1 MSVSSF
7 LIVLAITIVIL
18 CVLTIKFKVHPVL
31 VLFICALFVA
41 LCGGND
47 IVSSVTLIKNNFGST
62 LGSVGVMIIFGSII
76 ASGVQ
81 DTGAV
86 TSMVNWFIKVFK
98 GKRLELA
105 PALTGFIM
113 SIPVFGDIPIILN
126 APIAAIIAKRKN
138 MSMTQIAPIIN
149 LGLTLTH
156 GMVPPTPGILA
167 VSVALGADLGM
178 VIIWG
183 LVCSIISFVVVYFTL
198 CPIYAKMEY
207 IEPLAGYT
215 TGIEPVSENA
225 SVEELLMDE
234 EDCPNALAAFLPLLL
249 PAIMIAVGAIGKVN
263 VAEESAAYAVFNT
276 LSDGVVAL
284 SAGVIATMCLA
295 VSRMPKVRKSGMLAG
310 ENVNEK
316 SSFFEVCCNSWVV
329 RALNVAI
336 APLMITAM
344 GGAMGG
350 ILRGQEAIQEIG
362 NLVASSN
369 FPKLCIPFI
378 LAAILMGVCGS
389 MTTAALTAAA
399 LIAPM
404 LPALGLSPVAAAL
417 AIGAGSMCFWHAN
430 NSGFW
435 IFTSLYGFNTKQGYI
450 YFTGVNLAGG
460 VAAFI
465 VLFILNMVGIV

>member
-1 MSVSSF
+1 MSVSTF
-7 LIVLAITIVIL
+7 LIVLLATIVIL
-18 CVLTIKFKVHPVL
+18 CVLTIKFKIHPVL

-47 IVSSVTLIKNNFGST
+47 IVTSVSLIKSNFGST

-105 PALTGFIM
+105 PALTGFVM

-183 LVCSIISFVVVYFTL
+183 LVCSIISFVVVYVTL
-198 CPIYAKMEY
+198 CPLFTKMEY

-215 TGIEPVSENA
+215 IGIEPVAEDA
-225 SVEELLMDE
+225 PIEELLIKED
-234 EDCPNALAAFLPLLL
+234 DCPNALASFTPLLL
-249 PAIMIAVGAIGKVN
+249 PAIMISIGAIGKVN
-263 VAEESAAYAVFNT
+263 VAESSAAYHIFNT

-284 SAGVIATMCLA
+284 AAGVIATMCLA
-295 VSRMPKVRKSGMLAG
+295 ISRMPKVRKNGMAAG
-310 ENVNEK
+310 EKVNDR
-316 SSFFEVCCNSWVV
+316 SSFFEVCCNSWVI

-350 ILRGQEAIQEIG
+350 ILRGQDAIQEIG
-362 NLVASSN
+362 NMVASSS

-378 LAAILMGVCGS
+378 LAAILMAVCGS

-399 LIAPM
+399 LVQPM
-404 LPALGLSPVAAAL
+404 MAALGLSPVAVAL

-435 IFTSLYGFNTKQGYI
+435 IFTSLYGFDTKQGYL
-450 YFTGVNLAGG
+450 YFTSINLAGG
-460 VAAFI
+460 VVAFL
-465 VLFILNMVGIV
+465 VLTLLHLVHLV

>member
-1 MSVSSF
+1 MLTHQETISS
-7 LIVLAITIVIL
+7 
-18 CVLTIKFKVHPVL
+18 KFKIHPVL

-47 IVSSVTLIKNNFGST
+47 IVESVTLIKNNFGST

-86 TSMVNWFIKVFK
+86 TSMVNWFIRVFK

-183 LVCSIISFVVVYFTL
+183 LVCSVVSFLVVYFTL
-198 CPIYAKMEY
+198 CPICAKMEY

-215 TGIEPVSENA
+215 SGITPVSENS
-225 SVEELLMDE
+225 SVDELLLEE
-234 EDCPNALAAFLPLLL
+234 EDCPNAFASFLPLLL

-263 VAEESAAYAVFNT
+263 VAEGTAAYNVFNT

-284 SAGVIATMCLA
+284 AAGVIATMCLA
-295 VSRMPKVRKSGMLAG
+295 IPRMDKVRRSGMQAG
-310 ENVNEK
+310 EEVNEK
-316 SSFFEVCCNSWVV
+316 SSFFEVCCSSWVV

-350 ILRGQEAIQEIG
+350 ILRSQEAIQEIG
-362 NLVASSN
+362 NLVAASS
-369 FPKLCIPFI
+369 FPKLCIPFV

-404 LPALGLSPVAAAL
+404 MTALGLSPVAASL

-450 YFTGVNLAGG
+450 YFTGINMAGG
-460 VAAFI
+460 VVAFI
-465 VLFILNMVGIV
+465 VLAILHVVGLV